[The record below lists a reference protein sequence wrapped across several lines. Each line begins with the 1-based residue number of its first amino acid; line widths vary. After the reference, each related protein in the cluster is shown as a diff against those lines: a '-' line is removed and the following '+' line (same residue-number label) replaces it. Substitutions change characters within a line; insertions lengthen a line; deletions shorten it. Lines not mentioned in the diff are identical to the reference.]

1 MIRPIKKRVGKAHY
15 HSNGTFGRV
24 SSPATANWG
33 GELSKTETLQGAT
46 DSQLTGSAL
55 QGKLFNKAEIKKKK
69 PNNGRYD
76 LSFMEIKDKSIH

>member
-1 MIRPIKKRVGKAHY
+1 MIRPIKKRVEKAHY

-24 SSPATANWG
+24 SSPATANRG
-33 GELSKTETLQGAT
+33 GELSKTETLRGAT

-69 PNNGRYD
+69 TTTTMAEMIFS
-76 LSFMEIKDKSIH
+76 LWK